1 MKKAKRFISAV
12 MAAVMAFT
20 VNVSVMAETVSEP
33 EMIDINGYPCYER
46 DGQYWTVLDGEEYL
60 VINLD
65 EIMDEPMESGS
76 DEDSGINPC
85 SGIVD
90 ECPIGT
96 PPLLVDWI
104 YNGCVE
110 LSEANNYTYDDRCYL
125 TYGDYYSPIYY
136 FQPKKPKAQF
146 VAKIDA
152 DVFDEKYYLDIWK
165 HHSNTNEWKKADT
178 NKLFQF
184 NFILPPHSLLT
195 GSETQLIDGLGLK
208 FLTSS
213 PGNKELN
220 YNIRIYW

>member
-1 MKKAKRFISAV
+1 MKKTKRCISAV

-20 VNVSVMAETVSEP
+20 VNASVMAETVSEP
-33 EMIDINGYPCYER
+33 EMIDINGYSCYER

-65 EIMDEPMESGS
+65 EIMWEPTEAGS
-76 DEDSGINPC
+76 EEEPGINPC

-96 PPLLVDWI
+96 PPLLTKWI

-110 LSEANNYTYDDRCYL
+110 LSEANNYTYNDRCYL

-136 FQPKKPKAQF
+136 FQPKKPKSQF
-146 VAKIDA
+146 VAEIDA
-152 DVFDEKYYLDIWK
+152 DVFNEKYYLDIWV
-165 HHSNTNEWKKADT
+165 HHNNTNEWMESDV
-178 NKLFQF
+178 NQLVQL
-184 NFILPPHSLLT
+184 NFILPPHTLLSGSL
-195 GSETQLIDGLGLK
+195 TQLYDGFGLK

-213 PGNKELN
+213 PGNKELY
-220 YNIRIYW
+220 YNIKIYW